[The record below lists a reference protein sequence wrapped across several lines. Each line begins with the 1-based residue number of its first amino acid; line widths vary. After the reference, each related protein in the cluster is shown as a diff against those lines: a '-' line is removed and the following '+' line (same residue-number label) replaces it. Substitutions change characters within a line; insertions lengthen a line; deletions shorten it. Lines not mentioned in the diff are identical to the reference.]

1 MHSNIV
7 PPLKWVGMF
16 NKILVV
22 NDNDILLFTA
32 KKMLTKANCTK
43 DIVTAIN
50 GQIALDYLQSITD
63 QNADAFPDLIILD
76 LHMPIVDGWEFMEQY
91 DTIFANSQPQTKIVI
106 LSASINPEDIEQIQQ
121 YSFVLGDIINGINL
135 SIIENIQQ
143 RYRQAVAMGNNQ
155 HMVA

>member
-1 MHSNIV
+1 
-7 PPLKWVGMF
+7 MF
-16 NKILVV
+16 NKVLVV

-43 DIVTAIN
+43 EIETAIN
-50 GQIALDYLQSITD
+50 GQIAIDYLQLLTE
-63 QNADAFPDLIILD
+63 QTPDAFPDLIILD

-91 DTIFANSQPQTKIVI
+91 DALFANAFPQTKIVI
-106 LSASINPEDIEQIQQ
+106 LSASINPEDMEQIQQ
-121 YSFVLGDIINGINL
+121 YAFVLGDIINGINL

-143 RYRQAVAMGNNQ
+143 RYRQSIAVANNQ

>member
-1 MHSNIV
+1 
-7 PPLKWVGMF
+7 MF
-16 NKILVV
+16 NKVLVV

-50 GQIALDYLQSITD
+50 GQIAIDYLQSITT
-63 QNADAFPDLIILD
+63 QQSETFPELIILD
-76 LHMPIVDGWEFMEQY
+76 LHMPVVDGWEFMEQY
-91 DTIFANSQPQTKIVI
+91 DALFANTQPQTKIVI
-106 LSASINPEDIEQIQQ
+106 LSASINPEDMEQIQQ

-135 SIIENIQQ
+135 SIIENIQY
-143 RYRQAVAMGNNQ
+143 RYRQAIAMANKQ